1 MGEELFK
8 MSGGETGVCLVGC
21 GFIGSTHAER
31 WRRIPGV
38 RLVACVDL
46 EKERAE
52 FFREKYGFQESGNDL
67 DRFISLD
74 KVDIVDVCTPTYTH
88 KDIVLKCLE
97 HGKHVIVEKPIS
109 LKLSD
114 AKEMIQKAERSGLK
128 LMVAHVL
135 RFWGE
140 YVLAKRLITDGA
152 IGEPSV
158 ARAYRQSPFPSWA
171 WENWHDYL
179 NKGGGVFVDMSI
191 HDVDFLRWCLGEVE
205 EVYAQGGTYVR
216 RNASSHDYTHAL
228 LKFRNGAIAYVEGSW
243 IMPEDYPFTTFL
255 EVAGARG
262 ILQVDNQSTASVSLH
277 SSGKVERFTPFERDG
292 YYLELQA
299 FLDSVIRDTPPPVSG
314 EEGLRSLEV
323 VLAALKSVLTR
334 EPVKLPLEADVIG

>member
-1 MGEELFK
+1 MG
-8 MSGGETGVCLVGC
+8 SGKIGICLVGC

-31 WRRIPGV
+31 WRQIPEA

-46 EKERAE
+46 EKERAK
-52 FFREKYGFQESGNDL
+52 FFEETYGFQECGEEL
-67 DRFISLD
+67 DRFLRLD
-74 KVDIVDVCTPTYTH
+74 TVDVVDVCTPTYTH

-97 HGKHVIVEKPIS
+97 QGKHVIVEKPIS

-114 AKEMIQKAERSGLK
+114 AREMIRRAADSRLK

-140 YVLAKRLITDGA
+140 YVLAKRLITEGA

-158 ARAYRQSPFPSWA
+158 ARAYRQSAFPSWA

-191 HDVDFLRWCLGEVE
+191 HDVDFLRWSIGEVE

-228 LKFRNGAIAYVEGSW
+228 LKFKNGAIAYVEGSW

-255 EVAGARG
+255 EVAGTRG
-262 ILQVDNQSTASVSLH
+262 ILQVDNQSTATVSLH
-277 SSGKVERFTPFERDG
+277 RRGRVDRFTPFEKDG

-299 FLDSVIRDTPPPVSG
+299 FAQSVLNDTPPPVSG
-314 EEGLRSLEV
+314 DEGLRSLEV
-323 VLAALKSVLTR
+323 VLAALKSVLTG
-334 EPVKLPLEADVIG
+334 EPVKLPLEADVVE

>member
-1 MGEELFK
+1 MG
-8 MSGGETGVCLVGC
+8 SGEIGVCLVGC
-21 GFIGSTHAER
+21 GFIGSMHAER
-31 WRRIPGV
+31 WRQIPEAK
-38 RLVACVDL
+38 LVACVDL
-46 EKERAE
+46 EEERAK
-52 FFREKYGFQESGNDL
+52 FFKETYGFQEYGEGL
-67 DRFISLD
+67 DRFLSLD
-74 KVDIVDVCTPTYTH
+74 TVDVVDVCTPTYTH

-97 HGKHVIVEKPIS
+97 HGKHVIVEKPVS

-114 AKEMIQKAERSGLK
+114 AREMTRRAANSGLK

-140 YVLAKRLITDGA
+140 YVLAKKLITDGA

-158 ARAYRQSPFPSWA
+158 ARAYRQSAFPSWA

-191 HDVDFLRWCLGEVE
+191 HDVDFLRWSLGEVD

-216 RNASSHDYTHAL
+216 RNASSHDYTQAL
-228 LKFRNGAIAYVEGSW
+228 LKFKSGTIAYVEGSW

-255 EVAGARG
+255 EVAGTRG
-262 ILQVDNQSTASVSLH
+262 ILQVDNQSTATVSLH
-277 SSGKVERFTPFERDG
+277 RRGRVERFTPFYKDG
-292 YYLELQA
+292 YYLELKA
-299 FLDSVIRDTPPPVSG
+299 FIDSVLTDTPPPVGG

-323 VLAALKSVLTR
+323 VLAALKSVLTG
-334 EPVKLPLEADVIG
+334 EPVKLPLEADVVE